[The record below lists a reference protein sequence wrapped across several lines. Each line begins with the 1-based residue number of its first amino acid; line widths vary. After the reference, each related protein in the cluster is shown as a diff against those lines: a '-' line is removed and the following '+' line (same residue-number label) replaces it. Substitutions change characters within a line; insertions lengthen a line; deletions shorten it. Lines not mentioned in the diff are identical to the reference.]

1 MLNLLLTYL
10 RLEPSHDQDEGF
22 IGKLVL
28 WTRRQARYH
37 GAIAKLRRLDNAD
50 LDELGIGRVDFPEL
64 AMRHTSG
71 AAPLMRPY
79 R

>member
-10 RLEPSHDQDEGF
+10 RLEPSHDHDEGF
-22 IGKLVL
+22 LGKLAS
-28 WTRRQARYH
+28 WACRQARYH
-37 GAIAKLRRLDNAD
+37 GAIAMLRRLDNAD
-50 LDELGIGRVDFPEL
+50 LDELGIGRVDFPDL
-64 AMRHTSG
+64 AMRYASG